1 MTRNKH
7 IQSGPIITRRDW
19 RKLPTKELT
28 RAEKTML
35 FAERYIKIPEG
46 TMVGKPLQLYGF
58 QEDFI
63 YSCFD
68 NPHGT
73 RRAYYS
79 VGRKNGKSA
88 LIACML
94 LSFLVGPEAR
104 ANSQIVSGAMS
115 REQASLIFNLACKMI
130 NQSPELSKIIR
141 IIPSGKRLIGL
152 PMNVEYKAL
161 AADGKTAMGLSPL
174 VVLIDECGQVV
185 GPNSEFINALISAQG
200 AHENPIVIAFSTQA
214 ATDSDLF
221 SIWLDDAKSN
231 NDNRIVSH
239 VYAADK
245 DADIGD
251 KQAWADANPA
261 LNIFRSLDDLTQ
273 QAEQAARMPSFENAF
288 RNLILN
294 QRVTL
299 HSAFISRDAWVAC
312 SDTPI
317 PLHECDEVY
326 GGLDLSG
333 KLDLT
338 ALVLIGVKE
347 GAYHAHCH
355 FWTPKQGLT
364 DRSKRDRAPY
374 DIWASQGF
382 ITATEG
388 ATVDYGMVAE
398 EIADLCS
405 DINLVALAF
414 DRWRIDIF
422 KKELERIGVELPL
435 VEFGQGYKDMSPA
448 VDSVESMVLNKT
460 LRHGAHPVL
469 TMCANNAIVV
479 RNPAGD
485 RKLDKSKAS
494 VRIDGMVA
502 LTMAGGIAQRNHES
516 TGRLDDFIFNP
527 LVL

>member
-1 MTRNKH
+1 
-7 IQSGPIITRRDW
+7 
-19 RKLPTKELT
+19 
-28 RAEKTML
+28 
-35 FAERYIKIPEG
+35 
-46 TMVGKPLQLYGF
+46 
-58 QEDFI
+58 
-63 YSCFD
+63 
-68 NPHGT
+68 
-73 RRAYYS
+73 
-79 VGRKNGKSA
+79 
-88 LIACML
+88 
-94 LSFLVGPEAR
+94 
-104 ANSQIVSGAMS
+104 
-115 REQASLIFNLACKMI
+115 
-130 NQSPELSKIIR
+130 
-141 IIPSGKRLIGL
+141 
-152 PMNVEYKAL
+152 
-161 AADGKTAMGLSPL
+161 
-174 VVLIDECGQVV
+174 
-185 GPNSEFINALISAQG
+185 
-200 AHENPIVIAFSTQA
+200 
-214 ATDSDLF
+214 
-221 SIWLDDAKSN
+221 
-231 NDNRIVSH
+231 
-239 VYAADK
+239 
-245 DADIGD
+245 
-251 KQAWADANPA
+251 
-261 LNIFRSLDDLTQ
+261 
-273 QAEQAARMPSFENAF
+273 
-288 RNLILN
+288 
-294 QRVTL
+294 
-299 HSAFISRDAWVAC
+299 
-312 SDTPI
+312 
-317 PLHECDEVY
+317 
-326 GGLDLSG
+326 
-333 KLDLT
+333 
-338 ALVLIGVKE
+338 VLIGVKE

>member
-1 MTRNKH
+1 MTR
-7 IQSGPIITRRDW
+7 G
-19 RKLPTKELT
+19 
-28 RAEKTML
+28 EKVIA
-35 FAERYIKIPEG
+35 FIERYCVIPEG
-46 TMVGKPLQLYGF
+46 AQVGKPIVLEQF
-58 QEDFI
+58 QKDFI
-63 YSCFD
+63 LEIYD
-68 NPHGT
+68 GDA
-73 RRAYYS
+73 RRAILS
-79 VGRKNGKSA
+79 IGRKNGKSA
-88 LIACML
+88 LIACL
-94 LSFLVGPEAR
+94 VLVHLVGPEAKQ
-104 ANSQIVSGAMS
+104 NTQIISGARS
-115 REQASLIFNLACKMI
+115 RDQAALVFNLACKMI
-130 NQSPELSKIIR
+130 RLSPQLQKITRIVPSSK
-141 IIPSGKRLIGL
+141 KLIGL
-152 PMNVEYKAL
+152 PMNVEYQAI
-161 AADGKTAMGLSPL
+161 AAEGKTAHGLSP
-174 VVLIDECGQVV
+174 VVAILDELGQVS
-185 GPNSEFINALISAQG
+185 GQTDAFIEAVITSQG
-200 AHENPIVIAFSTQA
+200 AHDKPLLIVISTQA
-214 ATDSDLF
+214 ANDSDML
-221 SIWLDDAKSN
+221 SLWIDDAQNDSN
-231 NDNRIVSH
+231 TVCH
-239 VYAADK
+239 VYSAPK
-245 DADIGD
+245 DADLLD
-251 KQAWADANPA
+251 EEAWKAANPA
-261 LNIFRSLDDLTQ
+261 LGKFRSLDDMRQ
-273 QAEQAARMPSFENAF
+273 MAEQAARMPSFENAF
-288 RNLILN
+288 RNLYLN

-312 SDTPI
+312 SDAPI

-374 DIWASQGF
+374 DIWASQGL

-435 VEFGQGYKDMSPA
+435 VEFGQGFKDMSPA
-448 VDSVESMVLNKT
+448 VDAVESMVLNKT

-479 RNPAGD
+479 RSPAGD

-502 LTMAGGIAQRNHES
+502 LAMAGGIAQRNHES